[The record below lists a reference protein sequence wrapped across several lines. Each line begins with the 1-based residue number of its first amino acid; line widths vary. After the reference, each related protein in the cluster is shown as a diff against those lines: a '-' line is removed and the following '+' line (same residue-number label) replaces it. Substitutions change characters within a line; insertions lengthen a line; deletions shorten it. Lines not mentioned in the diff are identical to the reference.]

1 MHTKCM
7 LCISQRTWV
16 WSYVFKR
23 NIYWIWWII
32 CYSSGSLSNFHTF
45 SYNGCTGMYTSLVT
59 LGVFIFWIWVIW
71 IGMRWHL
78 RVVLNFISLWLVIM
92 STFTYFLAKYIYV
105 FLRKMVYSGFLT
117 IFNWV
122 ICVIILKAIL
132 SAPYMFCTL
141 DHINGL
147 QKYFFSLHR

>member
-92 STFTYFLAKYIYV
+92 STFTYFFSQVYLC
-105 FLRKMVYSGFLT
+105 FLEKDGLLRLFDHFQLGYLCYYSKGYLICSLHVLYTWSHKWSTKTFFLT
-117 IFNWV
+117 
-122 ICVIILKAIL
+122 
-132 SAPYMFCTL
+132 T
-141 DHINGL
+141 
-147 QKYFFSLHR
+147 